1 MDVLSIDLSAAE
13 RQTYRESRDSGAQL
27 PPLGRNPSE
36 LVRAY
41 EAGEDRTDLLREA
54 RYLQFMRPYEADIKP
69 LVQRLFLSR
78 AGDPARINAHMGDQ
92 PLLYEPIRGYANRL
106 CERIMPGNEVLFT
119 LVVFDDEAALVCS
132 RPGSYGA
139 DIIYYQRSVAFEE
152 HLFTRDHDKAD
163 LVPWETFSP
172 APTRVVILD
181 EPAGHMIDVEK
192 MSEFVKGLSR
202 IFEGRYVVAVSN
214 IMRCVH
220 PPYTIGEDRLQL
232 EKVKPIYCGNF
243 EDPEALAVFG
253 ECVKTCYNDWWE
265 SIRHG
270 PFPPPFSLTRA
281 HRRTVRGPHIVMR
294 ALLERRRAML
304 GKDALFVIYNL
315 YRRMPDPM
323 FRVILS
329 FL

>member
-1 MDVLSIDLSAAE
+1 M
-13 RQTYRESRDSGAQL
+13 

-41 EAGEDRTDLLREA
+41 EAGEDRTELLREA
-54 RYLQFMRPYEADIKP
+54 RYLSSIAAPLRP

-78 AGDPARINAHMGDQ
+78 AGDTVRINAHMGER
-92 PLLYEPIRGYANRL
+92 PLLYEHTVGQIAGRGYANRL
-106 CERIMPGNEVLFT
+106 CDGGPGEIILT
-119 LVVFDDEAALVCS
+119 LIVFDDEAALVCS

-139 DIIYYQRSVAFEE
+139 TIINYQRSVAFEE
-152 HLFTRDHDKAD
+152 HLFARDDDKAN
-163 LVPWETFSP
+163 LVPWESFAP
-172 APTRVVILD
+172 LPTRVTVILD
-181 EPAGHMIDVEK
+181 DTASGHQHRMTHIEK
-192 MSEFVKGLSR
+192 MSEFTKGLCR
-202 IFEGRYVVAVSN
+202 VLEGRRVVALSN
-214 IMRCVH
+214 SSRCVH
-220 PPYTIGEDRLQL
+220 PPYTVGEDRLQL
-232 EKVKPIYCGNF
+232 SKMVPIQCGDF

-253 ECVKTCYNDWWE
+253 ECVKTCYSDWWE
-265 SIRHG
+265 SVRHG